1 MYRCP
6 TFQLYDYKDT
16 KCNFHTHTTRC
27 RHAIGTERE
36 YIEKAIEAGYQVLGF
51 SDHSPYLFE
60 EGHVSHNRME
70 IEELEGYIKAVENL
84 KQEYKKEI
92 QIFTGLEL
100 EYLPKFF
107 EKTFREIRKYPLDYL
122 ILGQHYFDEECPE
135 DGTGHEW
142 KDEERL
148 KTYIDRVIEAIDTG
162 YFLYVAH
169 PDMINY
175 AGDEAI
181 YNKYMKRLTIE
192 LKKHNMPIEINVNGC
207 RERRIYPNKRFIEL
221 GIENGNDFIIGVDAH
236 TPQDLTDGNTYQ
248 ECLDLAPGA
257 IMWTGERQIK

>member
-27 RHAIGTERE
+27 RHATGTERE
-36 YIEKAIEAGYQVLGF
+36 YVEKAIEAGYQILGF

-60 EGHVSHNRME
+60 EGHVSPYRMKL
-70 IEELEGYIKAVENL
+70 EELEGYIKTVENL
-84 KQEYKKEI
+84 KQEYKKDI

-100 EYLPKFF
+100 ELLPKYF
-107 EKTFREIRKYPLDYL
+107 EKTFYEIEQYSLDYL
-122 ILGQHYFDEECPE
+122 ILGQHYLDEECPE
-135 DGTGHEW
+135 DGAGYEW

-169 PDMINY
+169 PDIINY
-175 AGDEAI
+175 VGDEAT
-181 YNKYMKRLTIE
+181 YKKHMKRLATE
-192 LKKHNMPIEINVNGC
+192 FKKHNMPIEINVNGC
-207 RERRIYPNKRFIEL
+207 RERRIYPNKYFIEL
-221 GIENGNDFIIGVDAH
+221 GIENGNDFIVGVDAH
-236 TPQDLTDGNTYQ
+236 SPQDLTDRDTYQ
-248 ECLDLAPGA
+248 ECLNLVPEV